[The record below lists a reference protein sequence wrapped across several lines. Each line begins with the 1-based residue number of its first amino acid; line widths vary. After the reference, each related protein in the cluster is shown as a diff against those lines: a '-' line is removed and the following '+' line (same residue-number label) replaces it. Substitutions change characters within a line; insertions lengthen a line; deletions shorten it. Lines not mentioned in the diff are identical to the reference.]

1 MDWED
6 KSQFGPVAAFLA
18 SGQKFTDTQ
27 EHPYPSLSRRL
38 VVLNM
43 YTSIWLV
50 PYQNLK
56 VANTYSRRLTVLLGG
71 WKRSPSKISTHMQ

>member
-27 EHPYPSLSRRL
+27 KHPYPSLSQHL
-38 VVLNM
+38 DLSNM
-43 YTSIWLV
+43 FTSIWSV
-50 PYQNLK
+50 PYHHPK
-56 VANTYSRRLTVLLGG
+56 VSLTFSRQPTVSLAG
-71 WKRSPSKISTHMQ
+71 